1 MPVLS
6 KSRHELFAQAVA
18 NGRSLDYA
26 YSDGGFVRNRGNASK
41 LMRNTAIQSRVDDL
55 LQERAKGTLQ
65 KTISE
70 VHYTRDTLLGYL
82 EEARRIA
89 VDKENATGITAAT
102 MGNGACSGPYH
113 RSARGWR
120 GCAFDDMT
128 DEELMQEAVK
138 RARELGIA
146 GPHLVE
152 DDSKSRH
159 DDAKC

>member
-18 NGRSLDYA
+18 NGRSLDDA
-26 YSDGGFVRNRGNASK
+26 YSDAGFVRNRGNASK

-82 EEARRIA
+82 EEAR
-89 VDKENATGITAAT
+89 
-102 MGNGACSGPYH
+102 
-113 RSARGWR
+113 
-120 GCAFDDMT
+120 
-128 DEELMQEAVK
+128 
-138 RARELGIA
+138 
-146 GPHLVE
+146 
-152 DDSKSRH
+152 
-159 DDAKC
+159 